1 MVTRNPANQIEVKPC
16 AKCGWK
22 REVVIYGEAV
32 KVWVQLCSACTA
44 DKVADE
50 AEEKV
55 RVSRLRAESIRQKRV
70 SRLEKRHAAWKD
82 RANRY
87 AVETL
92 GLEIF
97 EAEPNNDP
105 YDLKD
110 TAAAAF
116 ELGTS
121 AERFVHDSFAEDL
134 ASQAHDDLLRQESLD
149 VNDEGDLLDVF
160 TDDDDK
166 KSQVNS
172 SATCSTKRKSTGRSR
187 T

>member
-1 MVTRNPANQIEVKPC
+1 MVTRNPANKIEVKPC

-44 DKVADE
+44 DKVANE

-70 SRLEKRHAAWKD
+70 SRLEKRRAAWND

-87 AVETL
+87 AAETL
-92 GLEIF
+92 GFEIF
-97 EAEPNNDP
+97 EPGPDDP

-116 ELGTS
+116 ELGTP
-121 AERFVHDSFAEDL
+121 AERFVRDSFAEDL
-134 ASQAHDDLLRQESLD
+134 TSQAHDDLLRQESLD
-149 VNDEGDLLDVF
+149 ASVNDEDDLLDVF
-160 TDDDDK
+160 TDDDNS
-166 KSQVNS
+166 KS
-172 SATCSTKRKSTGRSR
+172 R
-187 T
+187 